1 MPWARVSAARRLLFV
16 GPVALHDQI
25 AADEKFASGAARH
38 SRAVSV
44 HNLDLHM
51 GVSSANRASSS
62 NHFPP
67 NSALTLVNPVT
78 FPPGR
83 AKFVDEPVGYFAL
96 IFF

>member
-1 MPWARVSAARRLLFV
+1 LIIVRS
-16 GPVALHDQI
+16 
-25 AADEKFASGAARH
+25 
-38 SRAVSV
+38 SV
-44 HNLDLHM
+44 TELSNNIIQKDM

-67 NSALTLVNPVT
+67 NSALTLVNPAT

>member
-1 MPWARVSAARRLLFV
+1 LIIVRS
-16 GPVALHDQI
+16 
-25 AADEKFASGAARH
+25 
-38 SRAVSV
+38 SV
-44 HNLDLHM
+44 TELSNNIIQKDM

>member
-1 MPWARVSAARRLLFV
+1 
-16 GPVALHDQI
+16 
-25 AADEKFASGAARH
+25 
-38 SRAVSV
+38 
-44 HNLDLHM
+44 M

-62 NHFPP
+62 NRFPP